1 MYPWLGCDIADLEQ
15 QGAILVVGSIFQP
28 VLGKHSDTRGRK
40 PLMLL
45 MLFGAGFFA
54 LFAGLSDNLYWAI
67 IGLLPAVAM
76 LTAVRPVILAAAVEH
91 SGQSEATTLGIV
103 FTILDGVGMFGALLG
118 GLAGE
123 FDLSYAFIMASG
135 MALCAGLLCIFLN
148 LKVTDLSRD
157 QPVIAEVGNPAD
169 P

>member
-1 MYPWLGCDIADLEQ
+1 MIDRTHRTT
-15 QGAILVVGSIFQP
+15 SRT
-28 VLGKHSDTRGRK
+28 STRV
-40 PLMLL
+40 
-45 MLFGAGFFA
+45 AV
-54 LFAGLSDNLYWAI
+54 S
-67 IGLLPAVAM
+67 AVAM

-157 QPVIAEVGNPAD
+157 QPIIAEVGNPAD